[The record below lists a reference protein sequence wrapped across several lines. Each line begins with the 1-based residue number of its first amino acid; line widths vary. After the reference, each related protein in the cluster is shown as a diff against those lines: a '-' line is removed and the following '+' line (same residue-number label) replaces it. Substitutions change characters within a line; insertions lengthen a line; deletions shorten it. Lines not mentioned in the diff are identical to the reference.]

1 MSNQLYQQQF
11 SSNPQNP
18 QNQQNQQNQ
27 FGGPTNMVQR
37 FEEFKRNFT
46 GDPKQIVQQMLNSG
60 RISQAQL
67 DQAVQM
73 TNSFAKM
80 MRK

>member
-11 SSNPQNP
+11 SSNHQNP
-18 QNQQNQQNQ
+18 QNQQNQ
-27 FGGPTNMVQR
+27 FAGPENMIQR
-37 FEEFKRNFT
+37 FEQFKRNFT